1 MLTCFSLS
9 IQGLLVKEIQRLKAG
24 LVGLN
29 FGKAILERSILSGDG
44 SPYFE
49 LTAVADLN
57 FSLAE
62 SIAREYGLTAYPSL
76 NSLLEDPSVEV
87 VILMTG
93 PNGRSDL
100 IRTIIQSGRDVITT
114 KPFETD
120 PEAAAAILAEARNM
134 GRFVYLNS
142 PCASRSEDA
151 KAIDRWGKEYSLG
164 RLVAGHFEAWHKC
177 VEKPDGSW
185 YDDPDECFVA
195 PLLRLGIYGINDL
208 VPLFGQPETIQV
220 LESRIFT
227 GRPTSDLSRVQ
238 MKFPDGSL
246 VEMMNGFTM
255 QPWRSEDSMILYF
268 ENGTV
273 YRNPP
278 LWVSN
283 YPSRKTYLCLA
294 TPDCE
299 DGVPKEVVRLPNQ
312 ACSRA
317 YQWEVFHKAITT
329 RERSPDETPDSAI
342 VGGIQLLNSIKA
354 ASQQGGVYS
363 AVSALA
369 EQSV

>member
-1 MLTCFSLS
+1 MKKTN
-9 IQGLLVKEIQRLKAG
+9 KLKTG

-29 FGKAILERSILSGDG
+29 FGKFILDRCLVDG
-44 SPYFE
+44 EGSHYFD
-49 LTAVADLN
+49 LTAVADLD
-57 FSLAE
+57 FRRAE
-62 SIAREYGLTAYPSL
+62 ALSVEYGCKGYPSL
-76 NSLLEDPSVEV
+76 DALLEDPTIEV

-93 PNGRSDL
+93 PNGRAEL
-100 IRTIIQSGRDVITT
+100 IRQIIQSGRDVVTT

-120 PEAAAAILAEARNM
+120 PVAAESVLAEARDL
-134 GRFVYLNS
+134 GRFVFLNS
-142 PCASRSEDA
+142 PCASRSEDW
-151 KAIDRWGKEYSLG
+151 KIIDRWREVHSLG
-164 RLVAGHFEAWHKC
+164 RLVGAHFEAWHKS
-177 VEKPDGSW
+177 VEDRDGSW
-185 YDDPDECFVA
+185 YDDPSECFVA

-208 VPLFGQPETIQV
+208 VPLFGQPESIQV

-246 VEMMNGFTM
+246 VQMLNGFAM

-268 ENGTV
+268 ENGTL

-283 YPSRKTYLCLA
+283 YPSGLTYLCLA
-294 TPDCE
+294 TPDCR

-317 YQWEVFHKAITT
+317 YQWEVFHKAIST
-329 RERSPDETPDSAI
+329 RQRPPDETPDAVI
-342 VGGIQLLNSIKA
+342 VEGIQLLASIKA
-354 ASQQGGVYS
+354 AAQAGGVMS
-363 AVSALA
+363 PATMLA
-369 EQSV
+369 GQAD